1 VRAPLAVLATLLA
14 LAAPAAADVMRPA
27 EPIGHAGR
35 WMTDGSGRV
44 LVVHGVN
51 VPSKLLPAYPAAL
64 DFGDDDAA
72 LLASLGL
79 DAVRLTVERY
89 AVEPK
94 AGRFDDAYLA
104 HVADTVRLLWRHGI
118 ASLVDFH
125 QDEYGP
131 VFYDNGFPDWMTMTD
146 GLPNLFEV
154 GFPAQYVANPALNRA
169 FDHFWA
175 DDTGPSGRPLQ
186 ADDAAIESHVAAA
199 LSGEA
204 GILGYEAINEP
215 WPGTQ
220 YPACFNP
227 AIGCPTFDT
236 GPLSAYYAR
245 VLPAL
250 RRADPRRL
258 AFYEPLVSFNYG
270 VPTSVVPPKDAGVGF
285 AFHDYPA
292 CSAADDAG
300 LPVPAPAQGCA
311 AEDGAVL
318 DNAVSHAAA
327 TGDALLETEFGSSA
341 DTQRVGDQL
350 ARYDAQMIPWMFWS
364 YTRFVD
370 ALAPDG
376 TLRPAT
382 PANVDAAMAATL
394 ARPYPELVAGTPQG
408 WSFDP
413 SAKAFSA
420 SWSTRRAGGAGR
432 FPAGARTVIVVPAV
446 QYPHGY
452 TARVA
457 GGRVVSRPGAGLLVI
472 AQDAGASQ
480 VSVAVASAT

>member
-1 VRAPLAVLATLLA
+1 MRAPLAVLATLLA

-51 VPSKLLPAYPAAL
+51 VPSKLMPAYPAAL

-169 FDHFWA
+169 FDHFWP

-199 LSGEA
+199 LRGEA

-227 AIGCPTFDT
+227 A
-236 GPLSAYYAR
+236 LSAS
-245 VLPAL
+245 
-250 RRADPRRL
+250 L
-258 AFYEPLVSFNYG
+258 ACWYG
-270 VPTSVVPPKDAGVGF
+270 RS
-285 AFHDYPA
+285 
-292 CSAADDAG
+292 
-300 LPVPAPAQGCA
+300 
-311 AEDGAVL
+311 
-318 DNAVSHAAA
+318 
-327 TGDALLETEFGSSA
+327 
-341 DTQRVGDQL
+341 
-350 ARYDAQMIPWMFWS
+350 
-364 YTRFVD
+364 
-370 ALAPDG
+370 
-376 TLRPAT
+376 
-382 PANVDAAMAATL
+382 
-394 ARPYPELVAGTPQG
+394 
-408 WSFDP
+408 
-413 SAKAFSA
+413 
-420 SWSTRRAGGAGR
+420 
-432 FPAGARTVIVVPAV
+432 
-446 QYPHGY
+446 
-452 TARVA
+452 
-457 GGRVVSRPGAGLLVI
+457 
-472 AQDAGASQ
+472 
-480 VSVAVASAT
+480 